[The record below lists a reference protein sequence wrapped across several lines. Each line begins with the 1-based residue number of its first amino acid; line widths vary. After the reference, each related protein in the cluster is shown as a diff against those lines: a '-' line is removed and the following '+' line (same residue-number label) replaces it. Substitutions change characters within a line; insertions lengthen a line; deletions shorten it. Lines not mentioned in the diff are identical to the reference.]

1 MSIITKTKE
10 FFGLAPLE
18 DVPEDEYFDD
28 ERYEERG
35 RAPER
40 ERGSFEDERRRPERR
55 EPRSFEPDYA
65 APSRV
70 RAVAVTSY
78 AEATRVGEPVRRGEV
93 VVFDLSG
100 MPHDEAKRIID
111 FAAGV
116 CFALHAGMQKM
127 RPRVFRIVPADAIV
141 DDEAVERALRS
152 L

>member
-1 MSIITKTKE
+1 M
-10 FFGLAPLE
+10 
-18 DVPEDEYFDD
+18 
-28 ERYEERG
+28 
-35 RAPER
+35 
-40 ERGSFEDERRRPERR
+40 
-55 EPRSFEPDYA
+55 
-65 APSRV
+65 

-111 FAAGV
+111 FAAGA